1 MNRVI
6 GIVRVTC
13 RSSSILFG
21 HMLRLQ
27 TAVTVI
33 AHAHVLIDAAGIRAL
48 ILTYYGHLIAGV
60 ISIAGRGV
68 DACNVVD
75 CLENLGLRSSAQHVA
90 INFLLSSYFI
100 G

>member
-33 AHAHVLIDAAGIRAL
+33 AHARVLIDAAGIRAL

-75 CLENLGLRSSAQHVA
+75 CLQNLGRRSPAQYVA
-90 INFLLSSYFI
+90 VDLLLPAYF
-100 G
+100 